1 MRLLVIRKNNIK
13 TCRPSLTIGCST
25 YHGIPQSM
33 RGTFRKSAQHSF
45 FREFV
50 TKLRHHAGKLP
61 ECRLADVGENALKN
75 KVIGDSRVSRLRPRR
90 RIATHGEYLH
100 ELLSD
105 YQPFRQ
111 RRSSSAFLFS
121 KPAVASH
128 FASRAFS
135 TNVPVSVRN
144 ALEPDLRSTPSLAS
158 FKSRLKTA
166 LFSIDYGT

>member
-1 MRLLVIRKNNIK
+1 MRLLVLHKNNIK

-25 YHGIPQSM
+25 YHGIPQST

-50 TKLRHHAGKLP
+50 TKLRHHAGKFP

-75 KVIGDSRVSRLRPRR
+75 KVIGDSRISRLRPRR
-90 RIATHGEYLH
+90 RMATHGEYLH

-111 RRSSSAFLFS
+111 LRSSSAFLFS
-121 KPAVASH
+121 KPAVASY
-128 FASRAFS
+128 FAQRAFS
-135 TNVPVSVRN
+135 TALHSVWN
-144 ALEPDLRSTPSLAS
+144 SLEPDLRSAPSLAS

-166 LFSIDYGT
+166 LFSVDYCT